1 MAQDCFLTFGICR
14 QMIMMQPGKLSILPL
29 ESKQWGL
36 FSLSN
41 GTDGWITF
49 PIAFPNAA
57 FAVDITHY
65 NSAST
70 AVNIYL
76 EISYVSKEK
85 CYVRSSQNTTEC
97 FMIAIGN

>member
-1 MAQDCFLTFGICR
+1 
-14 QMIMMQPGKLSILPL
+14 MIMMQPGKLSILPL